1 MRSRS
6 RLLCSLLSLILAY
19 TPAPARAAT
28 DGDLCSG
35 LAMLICVPAVLVAG
49 IASVF
54 EPKSNYRR
62 LASALERDDL
72 DGAKRIVLGTGP
84 DERLRLLDDTIGTF
98 LRENSAANPTRLGL
112 IASLLDERRF
122 DLSGQLGRTMLQGVV
137 SKRPV
142 TVKPVDG
149 VGDRQLALAKLF
161 IAHGARADAVRLG
174 ECTVECNTDDEFL
187 RTMIQAGADINR
199 DGDDGRLY
207 DRIVQFGNLDTA
219 ARLLTLGAD
228 PDGGIRSEGRLL
240 RRIAVRCDLKPPVR
254 PRSAD
259 QESYLQRCVEESVT
273 RTRFAVTHG
282 ADPNGRVTWEQGNCE
297 TPYAVALRMQN
308 TALADAL
315 RSLGAD
321 PEFSARCLATA
332 PRQP

>member
-6 RLLCSLLSLILAY
+6 RLLCSLLSL
-19 TPAPARAAT
+19 TPARAAT

-35 LAMLICVPAVLVAG
+35 LAMLICLPVALVAG

-54 EPKSNYRR
+54 EPKSNYQR

-72 DGAKRIVLGTGP
+72 DGAKQIVLATGP
-84 DERLRLLDDTIGTF
+84 DERLRLLDDTIVTYLGS
-98 LRENSAANPTRLGL
+98 NSAANPTRLAL
-112 IASLLDERRF
+112 ITALLDERRF
-122 DLSGQLGRTMLQGVV
+122 DLSGQLGTTMLQGVV

-142 TVKPVDG
+142 TVKPVEG
-149 VGDRQLALAKLF
+149 VGDRQLALARLF
-161 IAHGARADAVRLG
+161 IRLGARADAVHLG

-187 RTMIQAGADINR
+187 RTMIGAGADINR
-199 DGDDGRLY
+199 DGSGGRLY
-207 DRIVQFGNLDTA
+207 DRTVQFGNLDIA
-219 ARLLTLGAD
+219 ARLLALGAD
-228 PDGGIRSEGRLL
+228 PDGRSASDGRLL
-240 RRIAVRCDLKPPVR
+240 RRIAARCDLKPPLR

-259 QESYLQRCVEESVT
+259 QEAYLQRCVEESVT

-282 ADPNGRVTWEQGNCE
+282 ADPNGRVTREQGNCE

-315 RSLGAD
+315 RDLGAD
-321 PEFSARCLATA
+321 PAFSARCLAAA